1 MQRDGELLISG
12 QISVDDMLN
21 RMQQARDSAKSHRG
35 P

>member
-12 QISVDDMLN
+12 QISVDETLN
-21 RMQQARDSAKSHRG
+21 RLEQARSAAKAHRA